1 MDKATKGTEKR
12 TKNEEPVRKNT
23 YFSIASSEKGLAL
36 VTVLVLSLI
45 CLSIISTLVYM
56 VIQGTKFS
64 GYYKRYETA
73 REAALGGAEIGS
85 DMILQRGEID
95 IPGLLTLPSFCNCV
109 DPDDPGD
116 NEYGGVPSC
125 LCDKLCDTAWVYP
138 GPVTNWVNCVAADYE
153 LDPTNNPDIQF
164 SLTGF
169 NTTYQVSAKIVDT
182 IRGNSDLSGEE
193 LGGTGVVS
201 STSSM
206 ITAPPMPYL
215 YRVEISSQDIVVG
228 AGAMLE
234 RARFSALYAF

>member
-1 MDKATKGTEKR
+1 MDKATKNTEKR
-12 TKNEEPVRKNT
+12 AKNEAPVRADAQ
-23 YFSIASSEKGLAL
+23 FSMASSEKGLAL

-64 GYYKRYETA
+64 GYFKRYETA

-85 DMILQRGEID
+85 DLILQRGELT
-95 IPGLLTLPSFCNCV
+95 IPGLVNLPSFCDCG
-109 DPDDPGD
+109 DPDDPND

-125 LCDKLCDTAWVYP
+125 LCDKLCDTAFVYP
-138 GPVTNWVNCVAADYE
+138 GPAANWVNCVAADYT
-153 LDPTNNPDIQF
+153 LDPTTNPDIQF

-193 LGGTGVVS
+193 LGGCGVVC
-201 STSSM
+201 STSGL

-215 YRVEISSQDIVVG
+215 YRVEINSQDIVVG

-234 RARFSALYAF
+234 RARLSALYAF